1 MWVSAS
7 STTVSILVYYRIA
20 MMTLWTEQLTRAK
33 DRYTKILAYL
43 RFTGDLF

>member
-1 MWVSAS
+1 
-7 STTVSILVYYRIA
+7 

-43 RFTGDLF
+43 HFHWGFVLVRTYP